1 MSLAVPH
8 QNRLHEHWLW
18 PGDLLGRESKRSGRA
33 FRGGG
38 FRFSYLMLG
47 TKASGA
53 QVSTFRLAINEDGG
67 RVNIG
72 SPASVG
78 VALGVTNIMTELR

>member
-1 MSLAVPH
+1 M
-8 QNRLHEHWLW
+8 
-18 PGDLLGRESKRSGRA
+18 GRESKRSGGA

-38 FRFSYLMLG
+38 FRFSHLVLG
-47 TKASGA
+47 TKAPGA

-78 VALGVTNIMTELR
+78 VALGVTDIVTELR